1 MLLNYVYILLA
12 SITIFLCLSIIISRN
27 PVHAILFLVLLFVF
41 LSIILTIFNLK
52 FVAFILIVLYAGAI
66 SILFLFILLTFNL
79 KQSDFIKKNVLSAF
93 NKIISFFV
101 LSKLFLTIYFLEHS
115 LFSEELNIINFY
127 NNEKITDSL
136 FHTQLDLFWIGNLMY
151 TQYAIAFIVMGI
163 IILAAMVGVV
173 VITKR

>member
-1 MLLNYVYILLA
+1 MLLNYLYILLA
-12 SITIFLCLSIIISRN
+12 SITVFLCLSIIISRN

-41 LSIILTIFNLK
+41 LSIILAIFNLK

-79 KQSDFIKKNVLSAF
+79 KQSDFIKKTIVSGF
-93 NKIISFFV
+93 NKVVGFFI

-115 LFSEELNIINFY
+115 LFSEELNVLNYY
-127 NNEKITDSL
+127 NKEKIVDFL

-151 TQYAIAFIVMGI
+151 TQYAIAFLVMGI
-163 IILAAMVGVV
+163 IILAAMIGVV
-173 VITKR
+173 AITKR